1 MLSREEEERRLELYH
16 QGLND
21 KEIAKVLGL
30 SKEAFRD
37 WRVRRGLPANVKP
50 KWTGE
55 TGSGTPME
63 QVLTP
68 GQCEIMREFLRFCV
82 TGWRHGADV
91 IKLMRAYREYQ
102 SGFVYTR
109 LKRRESA

>member
-1 MLSREEEERRLELYH
+1 MLSREEEEKRFELYR

-21 KEIAKVLGL
+21 KEIAKELGL
-30 SKEAFRD
+30 SPEAFRD

-50 KWTGE
+50 KWVGKD
-55 TGSGTPME
+55 GTPME

-102 SGFVYTR
+102 SGFVYTK
-109 LKRRESA
+109 LKRRVSA